1 MVDDATKGSSPV
13 PIFDRRFQPANS
25 ADVMNQTVLSLPCS
39 VWWGMEN
46 DTGCIK
52 EMNKIQMQYAL
63 DVSKAAVTAYQAVL
77 TALEGTPDRQG

>member
-1 MVDDATKGSSPV
+1 MFYDVTKDTSRV

-46 DTGCIK
+46 DAKCIK

-77 TALEGTPDRQG
+77 VEINKMPG